1 MDIGATFH
9 DMPLPVFIAIEASIT
24 EYGVMAESRTQSDP
38 PAPPAQSV
46 QRTNPIEIRRDSHL
60 TMDDLIV
67 YKPSFEGSR

>member
-9 DMPLPVFIAIEASIT
+9 DMPLPVFIANEASIT
-24 EYGVMAESRTQSDP
+24 EYGAMAESRIQSDP

-46 QRTNPIEIRRDSHL
+46 QRTTPIEIRRDSHL

-67 YKPSFEGSR
+67 YKPSLEGSR